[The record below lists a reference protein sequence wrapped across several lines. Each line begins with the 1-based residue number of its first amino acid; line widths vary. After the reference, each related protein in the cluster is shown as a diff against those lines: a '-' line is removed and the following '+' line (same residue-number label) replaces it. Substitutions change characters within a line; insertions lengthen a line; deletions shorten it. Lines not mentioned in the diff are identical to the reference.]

1 MQRTPAATRRT
12 PSLQEEA
19 QARATEAFNRRTAEL
34 KELAPLL
41 ARLDELRPALADQGC
56 TLYTDNISLHT
67 ERLLG
72 GFSGP
77 RSKVL
82 RLMTNSWYDKA
93 KPHRFIEALQGLG
106 LKIVSTTPGP
116 YGSALL
122 RKGPLLLRVDLAD
135 PDTAPVVGVL
145 HCAAGQVADT
155 ARANPDAT
163 VVCTTAAN
171 GQPLPG
177 GYAMAAQPA
186 VDFANRD
193 GVPA

>member
-1 MQRTPAATRRT
+1 MQRTPAATRRP
-12 PSLQEEA
+12 PSLLAEA
-19 QARATEAFNRRTAEL
+19 QARATEAFNRRQAEL

-67 ERLLG
+67 ERLAG
-72 GFSGP
+72 GYSGP

-82 RLMTNSWYDKA
+82 RLSTTSWFDKA
-93 KPHRFIEALQGLG
+93 KPHRFIAALQGLG

-135 PDTAPVVGVL
+135 PDTAPVADVL
-145 HCAAGQVADT
+145 HCAAGQVAAT
-155 ARANPDAT
+155 AAAHPDRT
-163 VVCTTAAN
+163 VVCTTAAD
-171 GQPLPG
+171 GQPLAG

-186 VDFANRD
+186 VNLANRD
-193 GVPA
+193 EVPA